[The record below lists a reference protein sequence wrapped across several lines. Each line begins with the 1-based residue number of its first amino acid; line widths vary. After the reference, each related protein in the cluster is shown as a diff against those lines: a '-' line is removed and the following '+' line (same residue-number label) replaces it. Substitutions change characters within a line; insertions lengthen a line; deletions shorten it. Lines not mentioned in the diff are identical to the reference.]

1 MSHHHHSKKNIGMK
15 ILLNLAITIA
25 EFVGGS
31 LSGSL
36 ALISD
41 AGHNL
46 ADVISLILGFFLGK
60 ITEIEPTKKHSFGF
74 KRAEIFTAIIN
85 ALVLWGISVG
95 IIIEAFRRI
104 NSSQDIS
111 IGIMQGVPDDIDF
124 EAVYKSI
131 EGLEG
136 VKSAHHL
143 HI

>member
-1 MSHHHHSKKNIGMK
+1 MSHQHHSKKNIRMT

-46 ADVISLILGFFLGK
+46 ADVILLILGFFGEK
-60 ITEIEPTKKHSFGF
+60 ITEIEPTKKHSFCF

-85 ALVLWGISVG
+85 AQIENNDICDEG
-95 IIIEAFRRI
+95 IICC
-104 NSSQDIS
+104 
-111 IGIMQGVPDDIDF
+111 
-124 EAVYKSI
+124 K
-131 EGLEG
+131 
-136 VKSAHHL
+136 
-143 HI
+143 